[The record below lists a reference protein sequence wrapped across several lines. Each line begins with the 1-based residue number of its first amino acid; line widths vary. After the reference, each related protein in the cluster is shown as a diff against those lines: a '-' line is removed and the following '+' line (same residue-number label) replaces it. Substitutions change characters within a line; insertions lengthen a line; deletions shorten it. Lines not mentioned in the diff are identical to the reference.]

1 MKAFFKTPEDMEKLV
16 EKYINSTEILTMTG
30 LALALGFSDRRSV
43 YDYEKKPEFSHTI
56 KRAKMIVE
64 NNYEL
69 ALRSQYSSG
78 SIFALKNMGWTDKQE
93 IKQET
98 TLKNMGIAFHEPT

>member
-1 MKAFFKTPEDMEKLV
+1 MKRIFNNVEDMQEIV
-16 EKYINSTEILTMTG
+16 EEYVTTSEILTMTG
-30 LALALGFSDRRSV
+30 LALALGFCSRSSIYEYEQDPVYSD
-43 YDYEKKPEFSHTI
+43 TI

-69 ALRSQYSSG
+69 ALRTQYSSG

-93 IKQET
+93 IVTMET
-98 TLKNMGIAFHEPT
+98 DALDWV